1 MSQPS
6 CQSQDDSLYGSW
18 VELEGLPAV
27 LTTGLQSTASS
38 FLQGEL
44 ESMLQEAQLECER
57 SSHTDSPPQD
67 TSGTPRTASLD
78 NCSKDCMTQED
89 KGQDSN
95 ESERRVNPEWLQ
107 NWASHPENQ
116 PPKDVVFQ
124 RLKQSASLSMRRS
137 VMMKSGLFTSDLP
150 LFLIPSLLTSHL
162 LTLGLGIYIGKR
174 LAASTSTL

>member
-6 CQSQDDSLYGSW
+6 CQSQEDSLYGSW
-18 VELEGLPAV
+18 VELEGIPAV

-44 ESMLQEAQLECER
+44 ESMLQDAQLECER
-57 SSHTDSPPQD
+57 STHTRSPPQD
-67 TSGTPRTASLD
+67 TSGSSRTANKD

-89 KGQDSN
+89 ECQDSN
-95 ESERRVNPEWLQ
+95 KLERRVNPEWLQ
-107 NWASHPENQ
+107 NWANQ
-116 PPKDVVFQ
+116 PDNLPPKDFVFQ
-124 RLKQSASLSMRRS
+124 RLKQSASLSMRGS